1 MGRTRSEY
9 RSLKYRIFE
18 IIQIGNRNDT
28 ISFSMDIA
36 IVVNIVVNIICMFLD
51 TFEEMTP
58 YLGAIHT
65 IETVTILFFCIEY
78 GLRFWTA
85 EFLFP
90 KETKG
95 KAKLRYLISFDGVID
110 LLTILPFFFLSGF
123 VVFRMMRV
131 VRIFHLFRLNNQ
143 YDSFHVI
150 TSVLY
155 ERRNQIISS
164 VFIILILMFA
174 SSLCMYGC
182 EHEAQPTIFR
192 NAFSGIWWAMST
204 LLTVGYGDIYPV
216 TLLGRCMAIVIA
228 FLGVGV
234 VAIPTGIIS
243 AGFVEQYAKLKDIGS
258 TATHLKVPFLTI
270 TVTEKHELRDKFIRD
285 IHLPMGLN
293 IVVVIRD
300 GKGLIPNK
308 DTRFLP
314 GDQIVIAG
322 ENFRNESGIILYNE
336 VITGTHEWANQIVK
350 ELDISRFTWLVSIWR
365 KGDRIIPDGDTKI
378 YPGDEILYLNL
389 RLR

>member
-1 MGRTRSEY
+1 MGRTGTEY
-9 RSLKYRIFE
+9 RSRKYRIFE

-28 ISFSMDIA
+28 ISLSMDIA
-36 IVVNIVVNIICMFLD
+36 IVVNIVVNILCTFLD
-51 TFEEMTP
+51 TFEEMAP
-58 YLGAIHT
+58 YLGVIRV
-65 IETVTILFFCIEY
+65 IEAVTILFFCIEY
-78 GLRFWTA
+78 GLRLWTA

-95 KAKLRYLISFDGVID
+95 KAKLRYLLSFDGVID

-164 VFIILILMFA
+164 VFIILVLMVA

-243 AGFVEQYAKLKDIGS
+243 AGFVEQYAKLKEGGGS
-258 TATHLKVPFLTI
+258 LAHSKIPFLTI
-270 TVTEKHELRDKFIRD
+270 TVTEKHELRDKYLRD
-285 IHLPMGLN
+285 THFPKGLN
-293 IVVVIRD
+293 VSIVIRD
-300 GKGLIPNK
+300 GKVLIPNG
-308 DTRFLP
+308 DTRFLS

-322 ENFRNESGIILYNE
+322 ANYRNESGFILYHE

-350 ELDISRFTWLVSIWR
+350 NLDISRFTWLVSIER
-365 KGDRIIPDGDTKI
+365 KGDRIIPDGDTRI
-378 YPGDEILYLNL
+378 YPGDEIMYYTRERN
-389 RLR
+389 

>member
-1 MGRTRSEY
+1 MKKEQSGYS
-9 RSLKYRIFE
+9 SLKKRIFE

-28 ISFSMDIA
+28 PSFAMDIL
-36 IVVNIVVNIICMFLD
+36 IVVNIVLNILCMFLD
-51 TFEEMTP
+51 TFDEMEP
-58 YLGAIHT
+58 YFGIIHAIEM
-65 IETVTILFFCIEY
+65 ITILFFCIEY
-78 GLRFWTA
+78 ALRVWTA

-90 KETKG
+90 KESKTR
-95 KAKLRYLISFDGVID
+95 AKIHYLHSFDGVID

-164 VFIILILMFA
+164 VFIIMILMFA

-182 EHEAQPTIFR
+182 EHEAQPEIFR
-192 NAFSGIWWAMST
+192 NAFSGIWWSMST

-243 AGFVEQYAKLKDIGS
+243 AGFVEQYAKLKNIAS
-258 TATHLKVPFLTI
+258 AEVRQKVQFLTI
-270 TVTEKHELRDKFIRD
+270 RISEKHSLRNRFVSEAQLPKGLTIPLIIR
-285 IHLPMGLN
+285 GEK
-293 IVVVIRD
+293 VVV
-300 GKGLIPNK
+300 PNG
-308 DTRFLP
+308 DTRMELY
-314 GDQIVIAG
+314 DQIIIAG
-322 ENFRNESGIILYNE
+322 ENYVNEMGIGLHME
-336 VITGTHEWANQIVK
+336 TITREHAWANLLVRD
-350 ELDISRFTWLVSIWR
+350 LDISRFTRLVSIHR
-365 KGDRIIPDGDTKI
+365 NGATIIPDGDTRI
-378 YPGDEILYLNL
+378 YPGDEILYYA
-389 RLR
+389 REKS